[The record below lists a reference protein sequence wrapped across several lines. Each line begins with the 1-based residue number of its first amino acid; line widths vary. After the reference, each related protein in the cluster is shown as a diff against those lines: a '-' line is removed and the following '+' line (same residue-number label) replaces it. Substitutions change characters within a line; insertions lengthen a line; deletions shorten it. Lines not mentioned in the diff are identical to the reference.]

1 MKKDNGITMV
11 TLAVT
16 IIILIIL
23 AGVSINTLVGDNG
36 IITMAEKARENI
48 MLAQTEEQKQLNELY
63 EELEQNQGSTIPDE
77 EGPIFTTVT
86 NPPDIEG
93 FNKDNTYYVAWDI
106 ESSPYEI
113 NDTIPI
119 SENPPSNWYDYTEGV
134 NHWANIKTTGG
145 GNDCY
150 WVWIPRYAYK
160 VPTRSSTAQTI
171 EIKFLEGTS
180 NVPIG
185 ETGEITNTTPTP
197 GTWVVHP
204 AFTNSG
210 NGGFG
215 ELEGIW
221 VAKFEA
227 SSSQVSEATVNT
239 DLTTTG
245 GGNTTSLQVRVI
257 PNVTS
262 WRGIT
267 VGNIFTVCRNLTTD
281 GNSVEGATSVDSHM
295 MKNTEWG
302 ACAYLSRSVY
312 GKNGAVWNNPYYNNR
327 TNYSP
332 ITGLCGTS
340 QDASTTDV
348 NNTYRYNTEGG
359 INASTS
365 GNVYGIFDMAGGS
378 IDYTAGVLSGN
389 LSNGRYYD
397 FTTIDP
403 KYYDTYTGYNDI
415 KYGDAVYETSIGSTG
430 TTAWDTAYSEIP
442 FSTSPIFKYGGQ
454 ACDGSLAGIFCFSS
468 YTGDGHTCN
477 TFRPCLVMSE

>member
-1 MKKDNGITMV
+1 M
-11 TLAVT
+11 
-16 IIILIIL
+16 
-23 AGVSINTLVGDNG
+23 
-36 IITMAEKARENI
+36 
-48 MLAQTEEQKQLNELY
+48 
-63 EELEQNQGSTIPDE
+63 
-77 EGPIFTTVT
+77 
-86 NPPDIEG
+86 
-93 FNKDNTYYVAWDI
+93 
-106 ESSPYEI
+106 
-113 NDTIPI
+113 
-119 SENPPSNWYDYTEGV
+119 
-134 NHWANIKTTGG
+134 
-145 GNDCY
+145 
-150 WVWIPRYAYK
+150 
-160 VPTRSSTAQTI
+160 
-171 EIKFLEGTS
+171 
-180 NVPIG
+180 
-185 ETGEITNTTPTP
+185 
-197 GTWVVHP
+197 
-204 AFTNSG
+204 
-210 NGGFG
+210 
-215 ELEGIW
+215 
-221 VAKFEA
+221 
-227 SSSQVSEATVNT
+227 
-239 DLTTTG
+239 
-245 GGNTTSLQVRVI
+245 
-257 PNVTS
+257 
-262 WRGIT
+262 
-267 VGNIFTVCRNLTTD
+267 
-281 GNSVEGATSVDSHM
+281 DSHM

-454 ACDGSLAGIFCFSS
+454 ACNGSLAGIFCFSS